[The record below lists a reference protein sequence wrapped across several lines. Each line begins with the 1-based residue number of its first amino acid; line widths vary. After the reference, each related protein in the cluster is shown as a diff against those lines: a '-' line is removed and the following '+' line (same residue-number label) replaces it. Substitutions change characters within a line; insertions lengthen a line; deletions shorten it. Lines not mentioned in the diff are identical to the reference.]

1 MSPSFMGDVN
11 HFLGKES
18 FSLTTITLSELE
30 LSAINSE
37 IDKIKEQVQQVVI
50 GLDKALD
57 MLIIAVLSGGHVL
70 LEGYP
75 GLGKTTLAKTFAE
88 SIGGEFKRI
97 QMTPDMLPADILG
110 LNVYNPLD
118 GTWTQRL
125 GPIFGNVVMLDE
137 LNRASPKVQSAFLE
151 SMQENQ
157 VTLEG
162 QTIPLKKPFIVI
174 ATQVPYGEPG
184 TYPLTSVQ
192 ADRFAFIV
200 SMDYPEWEVE
210 RRVIENIHSIESTEV
225 EPVLSLERLLEL
237 ADRSKTVFVHERVS
251 SYIVDLV
258 NLLRSN
264 RYLRSGPSPRAS
276 IWLLKGSQVRALM
289 MGRNFVVPDDVK
301 FLAEPVLAHRINL
314 TPQAR
319 AEGVERRQLINEA
332 LNTVP
337 VPKGEG

>member
-1 MSPSFMGDVN
+1 LN
-11 HFLGKES
+11 
-18 FSLTTITLSELE
+18 ELE

-37 IDKIKEQVQQVVI
+37 INRIKEQVQKVVI
-50 GLDKALD
+50 GLDKVLD
-57 MLIIAVLSGGHVL
+57 LLIIAVLSEGHVL
-70 LEGYP
+70 LEGHP
-75 GLGKTTLAKTFAE
+75 GLGKTTTAKTFAE

-110 LNVYNPLD
+110 VNVYNPLD
-118 GTWTQRL
+118 GTWAQRL
-125 GPIFGNVVMLDE
+125 GPIFGNVVVLDE

-151 SMQENQ
+151 SMQETQ
-157 VTLEG
+157 VTIEG

-174 ATQVPYGEPG
+174 ATQVPYGEPW

-192 ADRFAFIV
+192 ADRFAFLV

-210 RRVIENIHSIESTEV
+210 RRLIENIHSIESTGV
-225 EPVLSLERLLEL
+225 EPVLSLERLLEI
-237 ADRSKTVFVHERVS
+237 AERSKTVFVHERVS

-264 RYLRSGPSPRAS
+264 RYIRSGPSPRAS
-276 IWLLKGSQVRALM
+276 IWLLKGSQVRAM
-289 MGRNFVVPDDVK
+289 MEGRNFVIPDDVK
-301 FLAEPVLAHRINL
+301 FLAEPVLIHRIRL